1 MDAKEDGWSV
11 REGEMVVDASE
22 LEGGADKEKGTNVGV
37 ARSVSLRL
45 RPCVFGW
52 LLP

>member
-1 MDAKEDGWSV
+1 MYAKEHGWSG

-22 LEGGADKEKGTNVGV
+22 VEGGDVKEKGTNVGV

-52 LLP
+52 WLS